1 MAGRL
6 PFPDMAS
13 AGLRGGKPRREEN
26 SHDPPRA
33 SRHSPPGLR
42 RYPEEDLRDLIDAVR
57 GLIAAA
63 RSLGLSVESYLTV
76 LAKKSDDQILAG
88 IAKLSKWSGKIDAEE
103 AVGLLY
109 SLTDVQLIELEWA
122 GKVADGGD

>member
-1 MAGRL
+1 M
-6 PFPDMAS
+6 
-13 AGLRGGKPRREEN
+13 
-26 SHDPPRA
+26 
-33 SRHSPPGLR
+33 
-42 RYPEEDLRDLIDAVR
+42 
-57 GLIAAA
+57 AAA
-63 RSLGLSVESYLTV
+63 TAELSIADECYARATEAGFTQKELNSLKRV

-122 GKVADGGD
+122 VKVADGWD

>member
-1 MAGRL
+1 MTHHELADTVHR
-6 PFPDMAS
+6 AY
-13 AGLRGGKPRREEN
+13 GGI
-26 SHDPPRA
+26 
-33 SRHSPPGLR
+33 
-42 RYPEEDLRDLIDAVR
+42 PEEDLRDLIDTVR

-76 LAKKSDDQILAG
+76 LAKRSDDQILAG
-88 IAKLSKWSGKIDAEE
+88 IAKLSKWSGKIAAEE

-122 GKVADGGD
+122 VKVADGWD